1 RTSRRNLAA
10 APEAAYAWE
19 LRQTNRLEVSIAGRG
34 VIGNNLASKL
44 ASVRGDALYAKVLF
58 LFLGLPGLV
67 VATLLTLSIAGSG
80 AVRRRQQ
87 QALLRT
93 RGASVGVVLNLASA
107 EAVLVAFGGGVI
119 GAALA
124 FIVSKVFKITL
135 GISLTGMMGWLLVAF
150 CAGLLLAMIAVLQ
163 PAWSEA
169 RRSTVRAARILSF
182 TSTKPVWRRT

>member
-1 RTSRRNLAA
+1 
-10 APEAAYAWE
+10 
-19 LRQTNRLEVSIAGRG
+19 LEVSIAGRG
-34 VIGNNLASKL
+34 VVVNNRASRL
-44 ASVRGDALYAKVLF
+44 ASVRGDALYARVLF

-107 EAVLVAFGGGVI
+107 EAVLVGIGGGVL

-124 FIVSKVFKITL
+124 LTVSKVFKIAL
-135 GISLTGMMGWLLVAF
+135 GISLTGMGGWLL
-150 CAGLLLAMIAVLQ
+150 
-163 PAWSEA
+163 
-169 RRSTVRAARILSF
+169 
-182 TSTKPVWRRT
+182 